1 MKSYRSITYV
11 TLGESPN
18 GIFKSQVV
26 DVIDLFRKNSKH
38 PIKQI
43 SFISL
48 RGFFKSRSTIK
59 KWNSNAIVLPMVP
72 RLSNWKLNCVLLT
85 LTLFIINKQGFLIGR
100 GVFATNLL
108 LLVKGKKN
116 TVVYDGRGALWAEAE
131 EYQVYQGVL
140 SNQAIFELEK
150 KAVLASDKKI
160 AVSNKLVEY
169 WIQEFAY
176 DQDAHTVIPCSYSP
190 ADKTPSQN
198 LKSTVGWNSED
209 VVFIYSG
216 SLEGWQGL
224 GELGEIFKDL
234 LSPNPKYKLLLLA
247 RESATSIELEK
258 QYPNQVKR
266 KWLAPEEVSSYL
278 SMGDYGLLL
287 RPESVTNK
295 VASPVK
301 FAEYVGAGLKVLISP
316 NIGDFSGFTKEN
328 NLGYIIKLPS
338 EISEVEIS
346 SNLDKD
352 RISALADQEF
362 SKENSVIVSK
372 YLSLVN

>member
-1 MKSYRSITYV
+1 
-11 TLGESPN
+11 
-18 GIFKSQVV
+18 
-26 DVIDLFRKNSKH
+26 
-38 PIKQI
+38 
-43 SFISL
+43 
-48 RGFFKSRSTIK
+48 
-59 KWNSNAIVLPMVP
+59 
-72 RLSNWKLNCVLLT
+72 
-85 LTLFIINKQGFLIGR
+85 LIGR

-116 TVVYDGRGALWAEAE
+116 TVVYDGRGAIWAEAE

-140 SNQAIFELEK
+140 SNQTIFELEK
-150 KAVLASDKKI
+150 NAVLASDKKI

-169 WIQEFAY
+169 WQQEFAY
-176 DQDAHTVIPCSYSP
+176 DQDTHTVIPCSYSP

-234 LSPNPKYKLLLLA
+234 LSLNPKCKLLLLA
-247 RESATSIELEK
+247 RKSAISIELEK